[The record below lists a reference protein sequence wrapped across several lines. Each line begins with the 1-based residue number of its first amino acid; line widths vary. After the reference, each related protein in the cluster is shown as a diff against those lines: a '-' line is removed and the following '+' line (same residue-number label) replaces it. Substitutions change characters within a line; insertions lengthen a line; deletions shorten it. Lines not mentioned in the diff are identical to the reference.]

1 MAYPV
6 LIYGPEG
13 EQFNNYDA
21 RRWPLGTR
29 MIMQDGRRFVFAA
42 AGGTALVRGDM
53 QQSEVPDADHDT
65 LAVQAAGAVGDR
77 TISLTN
83 GSDAIE
89 ADLYADG
96 LACTEA
102 VAGIGEGMVLKIE
115 LTHVLLAASVTV
127 SLPLAAGYGL
137 PFALNTSDTV
147 TLIKNPYEDNII
159 TAAPP
164 TAMVTGVACSAV
176 PLDNW
181 GWLQTWG
188 PAAVLIDDTV
198 VIGGRVSAAGTAGN
212 STVGSVEASGIIITT
227 TAPTTAQTTEL
238 LEIGYCMEVAPTT
251 GYGLIFL
258 KIS

>member
-1 MAYPV
+1 MAYPTI
-6 LIYGPEG
+6 IYIPEG

-29 MIMQDGRRFVFAA
+29 AILQDGRRFVFTA
-42 AGGTALVRGDM
+42 AGGTALVRGNM
-53 QQSEVPDADHDT
+53 QQSEIPDADHDT
-65 LAVQAAGAVGDR
+65 LAVQTAGSVGDR
-77 TISLTN
+77 TITFTN
-83 GSDAIE
+83 GSDSIE

-96 LACTEA
+96 LCATEA
-102 VAGIGEGMVLKIE
+102 VAGVGEGMMLKIE
-115 LTHVLLAASVTV
+115 LTHGVLGASSTQI
-127 SLPLAAGYGL
+127 LPLAAGYGL
-137 PFALNTSDTV
+137 PFAINTSDTI

-164 TAMVTGVACSAV
+164 TAMITGVACSPV
-176 PLDNW
+176 PIDNW

-227 TAPTTAQTTEL
+227 TAPTTAQTSEL
-238 LEIGYCMEVAPTT
+238 LEVGYCMEIAPTT
-251 GYGLIFL
+251 GFGFIFL